1 MVDNAKRWTRELFQ
15 GYLDRLPESESA
27 PDEVFTLFIG
37 SDDLDDDDKA
47 WAANM
52 GDQTANI
59 EHDRQHQRK
68 LQESELDRFM
78 ADDSLNT
85 FITVIKDGKPSKQTL
100 VNEPLRWWRERGE
113 LLYPTLASMAYDLFS
128 IPAKSAECERA
139 FSLAKKLITDERY
152 NLKPDII
159 EADQCIKSWCKHGIV
174 DGQAAFTTIAVVPD
188 DGIVDITS

>member
-1 MVDNAKRWTRELFQ
+1 
-15 GYLDRLPESESA
+15 
-27 PDEVFTLFIG
+27 
-37 SDDLDDDDKA
+37 
-47 WAANM
+47 
-52 GDQTANI
+52 
-59 EHDRQHQRK
+59 
-68 LQESELDRFM
+68 M

-128 IPAKSAECERA
+128 IPAMSAECERA

-174 DGQAAFTTIAVVPD
+174 DG
-188 DGIVDITS
+188 